1 MSSNFRDVDRDTLYL
16 LPPSLQEWL
25 PEGHLAR
32 FVVEMVEELDLRE
45 LEEGYRGSGKAAYH
59 PTVLLS
65 MLFYGYATGVFSSR
79 RLEQASYDSVAF
91 RFITGNTHPDHDT
104 IAHFRKRFV
113 KEVEGMFVQLLVLAK
128 ETGVLK
134 LGHVSLDGTKVKAN
148 ASKHKAMSWGY
159 ANGLEAQLQ
168 EEVRALLKKAAE
180 ADAEEE
186 GQVDIPAELVRRED
200 RLAMIGRAKARI
212 EQRAKERFAVEQAEY
227 EEKVKRRQEKA
238 EKSGKKPGGRHPRA
252 PAAGPQDKDQVNFTD
267 EESRIMPST
276 EGFVQGYNA
285 QAAVDIDSHLIV
297 ENHLTQ
303 QTNDKQQIKPAV
315 AGLKK
320 TQGQLGKPAG
330 LLADAGYF
338 SGDNVDFCEG
348 EEITPYISD
357 HREPHHVPLAERQ
370 PPPASDT
377 QPADAVTAMAH
388 RLRTPEGRALY
399 ARRKSTVETVFGIV
413 KEVMGFRRFHLRGF
427 QAAQGEW
434 NLVCMAWNLKR
445 MHALSG

>member
-1 MSSNFRDVDRDTLYL
+1 M
-16 LPPSLQEWL
+16 
-25 PEGHLAR
+25 
-32 FVVEMVEELDLRE
+32 
-45 LEEGYRGSGKAAYH
+45 
-59 PTVLLS
+59 
-65 MLFYGYATGVFSSR
+65 
-79 RLEQASYDSVAF
+79 
-91 RFITGNTHPDHDT
+91 
-104 IAHFRKRFV
+104 
-113 KEVEGMFVQLLVLAK
+113 
-128 ETGVLK
+128 
-134 LGHVSLDGTKVKAN
+134 
-148 ASKHKAMSWGY
+148 
-159 ANGLEAQLQ
+159 
-168 EEVRALLKKAAE
+168 
-180 ADAEEE
+180 
-186 GQVDIPAELVRRED
+186 DIPAELVRRED

-357 HREPHHVPLAERQ
+357 HREPHHVPF
-370 PPPASDT
+370 
-377 QPADAVTAMAH
+377 
-388 RLRTPEGRALY
+388 GRAP
-399 ARRKSTVETVFGIV
+399 AAAGI
-413 KEVMGFRRFHLRGF
+413 GYTTR
-427 QAAQGEW
+427 
-434 NLVCMAWNLKR
+434 
-445 MHALSG
+445 

>member
-59 PTVLLS
+59 PSVLLS

-159 ANGLEAQLQ
+159 ANRLEAQLQ

-186 GQVDIPAELVRRED
+186 GQVI
-200 RLAMIGRAKARI
+200 
-212 EQRAKERFAVEQAEY
+212 F
-227 EEKVKRRQEKA
+227 RQ
-238 EKSGKKPGGRHPRA
+238 SWCGGK
-252 PAAGPQDKDQVNFTD
+252 
-267 EESRIMPST
+267 
-276 EGFVQGYNA
+276 
-285 QAAVDIDSHLIV
+285 
-297 ENHLTQ
+297 
-303 QTNDKQQIKPAV
+303 
-315 AGLKK
+315 
-320 TQGQLGKPAG
+320 
-330 LLADAGYF
+330 
-338 SGDNVDFCEG
+338 
-348 EEITPYISD
+348 
-357 HREPHHVPLAERQ
+357 
-370 PPPASDT
+370 
-377 QPADAVTAMAH
+377 TA
-388 RLRTPEGRALY
+388 LR
-399 ARRKSTVETVFGIV
+399 
-413 KEVMGFRRFHLRGF
+413 
-427 QAAQGEW
+427 
-434 NLVCMAWNLKR
+434 
-445 MHALSG
+445 